1 MIIGL
6 SHSSRQLAKFLR
18 RLYTIIEHE
27 NLLNIN
33 QSGFRIYVSQ
43 LISRTHEIYRAFNY
57 SPSLQARG
65 ISLDLSKAVDKVWH
79 QGLLFKLES
88 FGIRG
93 KLLNLLKQVSK
104 GIIEQPRIQLA
115 CCYSLNS
122 TVVPFLDLCCC

>member
-6 SHSSRQLAKFLR
+6 SRSSRQLAKFLR
-18 RLYTIIEHE
+18 RLYTIIEHK

-33 QSGFRIYVSQ
+33 QSGFRVYVSQ
-43 LISRTHEIYRAFNY
+43 LISITQEIYRVFNY

-79 QGLLFKLES
+79 QGLLFKPRS

-93 KLLNLLKQVSK
+93 KLLNLLKKVSK
-104 GIIEQPRIQLA
+104 VVIEQPRIQLA
-115 CCYSLNS
+115 CCYSWKS
-122 TVVPFLDLCCC
+122 TGVPFLDLCCC